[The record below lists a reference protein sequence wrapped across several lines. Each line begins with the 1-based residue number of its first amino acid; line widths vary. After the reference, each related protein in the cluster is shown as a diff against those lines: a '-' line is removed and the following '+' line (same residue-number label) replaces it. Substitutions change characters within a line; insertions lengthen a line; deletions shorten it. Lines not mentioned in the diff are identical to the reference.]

1 MKSAIIAATTA
12 AIISAGATTAA
23 TTWIN
28 GAQIKPHSIS
38 ASKLTPQAIR
48 SLRGQLGPRGYRGA
62 QGLQGPQ
69 GVQGL
74 RGVQG
79 LQGARGAVG
88 PSGASGAAGPPGQ
101 DGGFDPSKLLLYGV
115 ADSIAPNDT
124 KAVRAYCPF
133 TDMVPISGGF
143 ERGPTDVLSSTTFP
157 HDPFTPSALGGYQE
171 VTFHNPFNST
181 VQVTVSVVCASP

>member
-28 GAQIKPHSIS
+28 GAEIRPHSIS
-38 ASKLTPQAIR
+38 ASKLTPQAVR
-48 SLRGQLGPRGYRGA
+48 SLRGQRGPRGYQGA

-79 LQGARGAVG
+79 LQGARGPIG
-88 PSGASGAAGPPGQ
+88 PSGAAGPPGQ
-101 DGGFDPSKLLLYGV
+101 DGGFDPNKLLLYGV
-115 ADSIAPNDT
+115 ADSIAPFDT

-133 TDMVPISGGF
+133 TNMIPISGGF
-143 ERGPTDVLSSTTFP
+143 ERGPTDVLSSTTF
-157 HDPFTPSALGGYQE
+157 TPSALGGAGYQE
-171 VTFHNPFNST
+171 VTFHNTVGST